1 MAASTINTGFGT
13 RTRVPGVYARLN
25 GDALAQVPAG
35 VRRLVLIGEAVG
47 GKPVTELT
55 EGEPTFLSA
64 TSAGQVRELFA
75 SGMLRDA
82 GLAAFDASRDER
94 VGGPGQVLF
103 AKVNP
108 ATQASAILP
117 NAINDSVALTSVD
130 YGATQNQIKVSV
142 NPGTT
147 QGYALQVELG
157 DLVESADNIGGDSAL
172 DLLYASGGDFD
183 GVTAQVDG
191 SGLTVGFDAKLSAET
206 PVGVFTPGDA
216 PAIASSDAYDTVQR
230 VTVYGLDAGGGAISA
245 TGTLNGATPVL
256 LGTVFQQVTGVR
268 VWGATRGTVAVS
280 DTSGP
285 TLIFTVA
292 STITANHTPG
302 TVEVLSSVAGDAGVQ
317 VVVSG
322 VNALGAPI
330 SEVITVTGTVA
341 AVGSVAFEKVISAEI
356 IGENAGNVTVQAS
369 GGGAVAFVITAGA
382 GGAGLRNAKG
392 LYLPRFAAFE
402 GQIDLRHDSAPGV
415 GTWVA
420 VVRGI
425 DTDGAEVAE
434 VVPLTG
440 AFVSTAASFRSVSQI
455 DIGGGEAANDV
466 MIQGTAISF
475 GADAVL
481 SEVATL
487 VDALPGFT
495 ASADADA
502 ADYTVSQLDYANTSI
517 LGAAAFEFFADL
529 DAIVAWFNTTTL
541 VTAER
546 IAGAA
551 LPPSYTVVK
560 VGLSGAVEGTTTQA
574 DWQAALDALRN
585 VPDVVVAVLTTNTA
599 VHAAWTAHARYMEG
613 AGGNE
618 RNGYVPLAMTL
629 GKSGIRS
636 AIVNLNDRNTAAVAQ
651 NVVRFNEAGVQAT
664 YGPEVLA
671 AMAAAMQCG
680 AAVGEPLTRKGI
692 NAIAFTSNSGW
703 TPGADKEEMLGYSL
717 LFAEVDRNAGPRW
730 VRGLTTRRTNP
741 NPIFT
746 EISANDSANE
756 SVRRVRANLQ
766 PLIGRPAV
774 QGFADI
780 VKSLVIAEL
789 DRQVADGVIR
799 DYQSVAVFDQGDTFV
814 VEYQLAALEPLNFI
828 RVEANLTRILASAA

>member
-25 GDALAQVPAG
+25 ADALAQVPAG
-35 VRRLVLIGEAVG
+35 VRRLALIGEAVG
-47 GKPVTELT
+47 GKPVTQLT
-55 EGEPTFLSA
+55 EGEPTVLSA
-64 TSAGQVRELFA
+64 TSAGQVRDLFA

-103 AKVNP
+103 CKVNP

-117 NAINDSVALTSVD
+117 NAINDSVLLTSVD

-147 QGYALQVELG
+147 QGYALQAELG
-157 DLVESADNIGGDSAL
+157 DLVESGDDIGGVSAL
-172 DLLYASGGDFD
+172 DLLYASGGDFSA
-183 GVTAQVDG
+183 VTATVDAN
-191 SGLTVGFDAKLSAET
+191 GLSIDFSANLGNET
-206 PVGVFTPGDA
+206 PVGAFTPGDT
-216 PAIASSDAYDTVQR
+216 PTIESTDAYDTVQR
-230 VTVYGLDAGGGAISA
+230 VTVYGLDAGGDAISA
-245 TGTLNGATPVL
+245 TATLNGVTPVSV
-256 LGTVFQQVTGVR
+256 GTAFQQVTGVR
-268 VWGATRGTVAVS
+268 VWGATRGAVAVA

-285 TLIFTVA
+285 TIVFTVA
-292 STITANHTPG
+292 STITADHTPG
-302 TVEVLSSVAGDAGVQ
+302 AVEVLSSVAGDAGVQ

-322 VNALGAPI
+322 TNALGTPI

-341 AVGSVAFEKVISAEI
+341 AAGAVAFQKVISAQI
-356 IGENAGNVTVQAS
+356 IGDNTGNITVRAA
-369 GGGAVAFVITAGA
+369 GGGAVAFVMAPGA

-402 GQIDLRHDSAPGV
+402 GQIELRHDSAPGV

-420 VVRGI
+420 VVRGV
-425 DTDGAEVAE
+425 DTSGADVAE
-434 VVPLTG
+434 VVTLTG
-440 AFVSTAASFRSVSQI
+440 AFATTTASFRSVSQI

-466 MIQGTAISF
+466 LIQGTAISF
-475 GADAVL
+475 TTSAVL
-481 SEVATL
+481 NEVATL
-487 VDALPGFT
+487 INALPGFT

-502 ADYTVSQLDYANTSI
+502 ADYTVSQLDYTAVSI
-517 LGAAAFEFFADL
+517 VGVASVGFLADL

-560 VGLSGAVEGTTTQA
+560 VGLSGATEGTATQA

-618 RNGYVPLAMTL
+618 RNGYVPLALTL

-651 NVVRFNEAGVQAT
+651 NVVRFNEAGVQTT
-664 YGPEVLA
+664 YGPEILA
-671 AMAAAMQCG
+671 AMAAAMQTG

-692 NAIAFTSNSGW
+692 NAIAFTSNADWS
-703 TPGADKEEMLGYSL
+703 PGADAEEMLGYSL

-756 SVRRVRANLQ
+756 SVRRVRRNLD
-766 PLIGRPAV
+766 PLIGRPA
-774 QGFADI
+774 QAGFAEI

-799 DYQSVAVFDQGDTFV
+799 DYQSVAVFDLGDTFN
-814 VEYQLAALEPLNFI
+814 VEYELAALEPLNFI
-828 RVEANLTRILASAA
+828 RVTANLTRILASAA